1 MGLVGAGHLQLFKE
15 LAFQLSNLTKL
26 DLPVKIPLRSWVKK
40 KRNPYKPDQETAH
53 AAKLA
58 HKLAAAIVL
67 LDSFGGVLSRK
78 EFLCIYAYTKGLFF
92 HLCKV
97 KTYWNHKLHP
107 G

>member
-1 MGLVGAGHLQLFKE
+1 MQGISKNLFKE
-15 LAFQLSNLTKL
+15 LVFQLSNLTKL
-26 DLPVKIPLRSWVKK
+26 DLAVKIPLRTMVKK
-40 KRNPYKPDQETAH
+40 RGNPYKPQQATAH

-58 HKLAAAIVL
+58 HKTAPAIVL
-67 LDSFGGVLSRK
+67 LDSSGGRGVLSRK

-97 KTYWNHKLHP
+97 KTYWNHKLRP